1 MQQILKDL
9 IQEPIEHGCV
19 FSALIGAE
27 SLYLFLLANRKRM
40 MLFWVSLLPVL
51 AIYALVDL
59 AMRTALS
66 RAYLDF
72 AYPYLVALLAAIGA
86 SVLVGMIR
94 YGSESNSSLTGEDTL
109 LFASFTAL
117 LLMLS
122 HESAQIASPQLA
134 CTQAIYLWLGYGLG
148 VLVFW
153 SLGNKLRLHGR
164 SPARSVVILFCI
176 LAIVGA
182 TLAGFSGGKF

>member
-1 MQQILKDL
+1 MQILKDL

-27 SLYLFLLANRKRM
+27 SLYLFLLANRKRV

-51 AIYALVDL
+51 AVYALADL

-72 AYPYLVALLAAIGA
+72 AYPYLMALLAAIGA
-86 SVLVGMIR
+86 SVLLGMSR
-94 YGSESNSSLTGEDTL
+94 YGSENNSSFTGEDTL

-117 LLMLS
+117 LMMLS
-122 HESAQIASPQLA
+122 HESAQGATPQLA
-134 CTQAIYLWLGYGLG
+134 CTQAISLWLSYGLG
-148 VLVFW
+148 VLTFW
-153 SLGNKLRLHGR
+153 SFGNKLRLHGR
-164 SPARSVVILFCI
+164 SPARTVVILFCI

-182 TLAGFSGGKF
+182 TLVGFSGGKF